1 MALWTGDKMRLYMTF
16 KTYSKVV
23 KLACE
28 NDENGRKSGFLHN
41 RISKPSATG
50 TTMCPPIIFKKEGGF
65 CF

>member
-1 MALWTGDKMRLYMTF
+1 MRPYLTF
-16 KTYSKVV
+16 KTHSMVV

-41 RISKPSATG
+41 RIFKPSVTG
-50 TTMCPPIIFKKEGGF
+50 TGMCPPLIFKKEGGF